1 MSDNIYQAP
10 SIQVSN
16 FSNQTPP
23 PTLKQKLFSF
33 DGRFSRSQYWAYAY
47 AIPTLLSLLSLIPI
61 FIILMTADQNTGPN
75 IPLVVVAS
83 LILLAIMIPASWIY
97 YAGIAKRFHDRGKS
111 GWMTLIILIPY
122 VGGIWVLV
130 ECGCLAGTPGPNAYG
145 PDPLGGGQ

>member
-1 MSDNIYQAP
+1 
-10 SIQVSN
+10 
-16 FSNQTPP
+16 
-23 PTLKQKLFSF
+23 
-33 DGRFSRSQYWAYAY
+33 
-47 AIPTLLSLLSLIPI
+47 
-61 FIILMTADQNTGPN
+61 MTADQNTGPN